1 VTTIAH
7 DADKLREL
15 DADTRRAW
23 SAYSDRLR
31 DLSGEEYEHA
41 EGESWGELQTELSR
55 LERRRRTL
63 DQTAD

>member
-1 VTTIAH
+1 MTTIAH

-31 DLSGEEYEHA
+31 ELSGEEYEQA
-41 EGESWGELQTELSR
+41 EDESWAR
-55 LERRRRTL
+55 APDRAAPARARP
-63 DQTAD
+63 AHA

>member
-1 VTTIAH
+1 MTTIAH

-31 DLSGEEYEHA
+31 ELSGEEYELA
-41 EGESWGELQTELSR
+41 ESESWADLQSELDR
-55 LERRRRTL
+55 LERCRRTL
-63 DQTAD
+63 DPSAD